1 MWAFSAANEVAVAA
15 FLRDEVGFL
24 EMSVVLEHALNTVS
38 HVAKPDLEQLF
49 DLDRA
54 AREAAQARVTRS

>member
-1 MWAFSAANEVAVAA
+1 
-15 FLRDEVGFL
+15 
-24 EMSVVLEHALNTVS
+24 MSVVLEHALNTVS

>member
-1 MWAFSAANEVAVAA
+1 MLNAANEVAVAA

-24 EMSVVLEHALNTVS
+24 EMSEVLEHALNSVS

-49 DLDRA
+49 ELDRA
-54 AREAAQARVTRS
+54 ARKAAQDRVTRS